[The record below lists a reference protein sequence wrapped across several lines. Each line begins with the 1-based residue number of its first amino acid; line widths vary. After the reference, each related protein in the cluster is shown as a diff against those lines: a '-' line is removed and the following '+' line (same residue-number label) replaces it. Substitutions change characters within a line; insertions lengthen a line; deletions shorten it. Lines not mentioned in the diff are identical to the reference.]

1 MYWSIAVIVLSNV
14 VYNICSKATLKEIS
28 PFASLTVYILGMI
41 TFGTN
46 VFCDQQR
53 RKYSA

>member
-14 VYNICSKATLKEIS
+14 VYNICSKATPKEIS

-46 VFCDQQR
+46 IFCDQQR